1 MGIRPIE
8 HRFFEGFCEDILQAQ
23 KGRTEQSMRGAEMAD
38 TLTSVSHFLPLSTVA
53 IVVLQFGMRYQS

>member
-8 HRFFEGFCEDILQAQ
+8 YRFFEGFCEDILQAQ

-38 TLTSVSHFLPLSTVA
+38 TPYRCQLFSAPL
-53 IVVLQFGMRYQS
+53 LQL